1 MLQDVLSFKQLYRGK
16 CPKKVINPNS
26 IISANDSDWKFLI
39 VSSAVY
45 PREND
50 RSRTLSFIA
59 RVTRYDFLVPL
70 GLTVAVA
77 NYAICSASWPVWIHG
92 IFCFPASTYP
102 QRLCLKHHIEK

>member
-45 PREND
+45 PREM
-50 RSRTLSFIA
+50 TGVA
-59 RVTRYDFLVPL
+59 RY
-70 GLTVAVA
+70 
-77 NYAICSASWPVWIHG
+77 
-92 IFCFPASTYP
+92 
-102 QRLCLKHHIEK
+102 RLLLA